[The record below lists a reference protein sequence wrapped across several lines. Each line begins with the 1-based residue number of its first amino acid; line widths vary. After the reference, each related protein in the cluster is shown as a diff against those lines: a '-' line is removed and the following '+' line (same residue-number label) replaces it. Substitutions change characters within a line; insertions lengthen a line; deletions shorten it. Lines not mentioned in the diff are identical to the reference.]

1 MSVTRITPDRK
12 TTTGG
17 VTKDTSLGDASV
29 TLSNSSGTSAQEFYH
44 VVGLKGSTA
53 VQRLHAAALAP
64 SIPRQGSLNR
74 LLGVPVESVRARFVG
89 EGLWENALVEVSY
102 GLVQGGGGFDNDP
115 DDPNAAPQ
123 IEIISTKQPV
133 TTQFDSG
140 GKLLSI
146 IGYQQFPRDAD
157 GEIVAG
163 PPEVKPPQRGTV
175 EVIQDMTTIVARRRE
190 RLSPGVGVTRTHN
203 NAINSDRV
211 FGDPKHIWHVNISGT
226 TDDGGATWN
235 VVYEFQ
241 RNSPLT
247 WNAVILWTDPETGFP
262 GADVEL
268 PPNPTDPGSNA
279 NGSIV
284 VRLYRNLA
292 FRELQLPIF
301 D

>member
-1 MSVTRITPDRK
+1 MPVTRIPRGRVFTVGD
-12 TTTGG
+12 
-17 VTKDTSLGDASV
+17 VTRDTSLGEASV
-29 TLSNSSGTSAQEFYH
+29 TLSNSSGVSAQEFYH
-44 VVGLKGSTA
+44 VTELEGSSA
-53 VQRLHAAALAP
+53 LQRLQSATLAP
-64 SIPRQGSLNR
+64 GIPKRGVMH
-74 LLGVPVESVRARFVG
+74 LLLRVPVESVRARFVG
-89 EGLWENALVEVSY
+89 EGLWENALVEVNY

-115 DDPNAAPQ
+115 DDPGAAPQ

-157 GEIVAG
+157 SEIVAG
-163 PPEVKPPQRGTV
+163 PPEVKPPQHGTM